1 MIPLKQNHSA
11 QTNAWAKHTTVA
23 LCALVAGFFGWAAT
37 ARIEEITRGEG
48 KVIPASR
55 IQLVQNL
62 EGGIVRKIS
71 THEGALVKAGDV
83 LVNIDTT
90 GTGSSLDERREKNFG
105 LQAIVARLS
114 AQAERIALILPEDM
128 ERERPKLAHE
138 QRELYASR
146 KREIEA
152 ALSAFDLQAA
162 QRRQEIEEVRAKIAN
177 QVRALE
183 IANEELDLTRP
194 LVQRGAAAR
203 IEMIR
208 LEARVNETQGQLQA
222 ATLALPRIENALA
235 EVETKRREKENNE
248 RSEVRQQ
255 LAEARVQ
262 LAAIEQSGKA
272 DADRVDRADIRA
284 PVTGLVKTLHVST
297 LGQIIK
303 PGMDIVEI
311 VPMNDAL
318 VVEARVRPQDIAFL
332 RPDLNAIVRLTAYDY
347 TTYGTLKAK
356 IEHIGADS
364 ITTEKGETYYL
375 VRARTERANLEKD
388 GRILPILP
396 GMVANVDILTGEK
409 TVLSY
414 LVRPLTRIRSEA
426 LRER

>member
-23 LCALVAGFFGWAAT
+23 LCTLVAGFFGWAAT

>member
-23 LCALVAGFFGWAAT
+23 LCTLVAGFFGWAAT

-71 THEGALVKAGDV
+71 THEGALVKAGDI

>member
-1 MIPLKQNHSA
+1 MQDPLA
-11 QTNAWAKHTTVA
+11 RPQTWAKHTSVA
-23 LCALVAGFFGWAAT
+23 LCALVAGFIGWAAT
-37 ARIEEITRGEG
+37 SKIEEITRGEG

-62 EGGIVRKIS
+62 EGGIVRRIA
-71 THEGALVKAGDV
+71 THEGALVQAGDI

-90 GTGSSLDERREKNFG
+90 GSGSSLDERREKNYG
-105 LQAIVARLS
+105 LQAIVARLT
-114 AQAERIALILPEDM
+114 AQAERQPLALPEEL

-138 QRELYASR
+138 QRELYLNR
-146 KREIEA
+146 TREVEA
-152 ALSAFDLQAA
+152 ALGAFDLQAA

-177 QVRALE
+177 LTRALE
-183 IANEELDLTRP
+183 IANEEMDLTRP

-203 IEMIR
+203 VELIR
-208 LEARVNETQGQLQA
+208 LEARANETQGLLQA
-222 ATLALPRIENALA
+222 SILALPRIENALS
-235 EVETKRREKENNE
+235 EVETKRREKEQNE
-248 RSEVRQQ
+248 KAEVRQQ

-262 LAAIEQSGKA
+262 LAAIEQSSKA

-332 RPDLNAIVRLTAYDY
+332 RPDLNAVVRLTAYDY

-356 IEHIGADS
+356 VEHIGADS
-364 ITTEKGETYYL
+364 ITSEKGETYYL
-375 VRARTERANLEKD
+375 VRARTDRANLEKD

-414 LVRPLTRIRSEA
+414 LIRPLSRLRSEA